1 MAEDIQELL
10 NYAYFYLKFRPRTK
24 REMELYLLKKIQKR
38 FWSQGHV
45 KQAIAKLEEQN
56 FLNDKAFIEWYVEQR
71 NRAKP
76 KSEFVLHAELLK
88 YGAQKEDIDRFFE
101 EYAVDEDVLAVRALE
116 RKWMN
121 MRSLSREERFK
132 KSYSF
137 LARRGFS
144 YDTIKK
150 TIEKAEEKE

>member
-24 REMELYLLKKIQKR
+24 RETELYLLKKIRKR
-38 FWSQGHV
+38 FWSQAHV
-45 KQAIAKLEEQN
+45 KQAITKLEEQN

-71 NRAKP
+71 NRTKP
-76 KSEFVLHAELLK
+76 KSEFVLRAELLR
-88 YGAQKEDIDRFFE
+88 YGAVKEDIDRYFDE
-101 EYAVDEDVLAVRALE
+101 HEVDEDRLAMHALE
-116 RKWMN
+116 RKWVN
-121 MRSLSREERFK
+121 MASLSREERFK

-137 LARRGFS
+137 LAHRGFS